1 MSMRPKSG
9 NLGRAGYT
17 LTEIMVV
24 VAVIGIMT
32 AIAVPAFSGY
42 LKRTRLDGARNQMIA
57 DIYYARSLAISN
69 RRTFSMQFQ
78 PDSYSIVDTSD
89 GSVVRTITAPSGVA
103 FAADVNPNFYA
114 WGLSDAANITMSGN
128 AGTKGVS
135 VLPTG
140 SVEHAY

>member
-1 MSMRPKSG
+1 MKKTYG
-9 NLGRAGYT
+9 NWGRAGYT

-57 DIYYARSLAISN
+57 DIYYARSLAISK
-69 RRTFSMQFQ
+69 RRTFAVQFQ
-78 PDSYSIVDTSD
+78 PDSYRIVDTSD
-89 GSVVRTITAPSGVA
+89 GSVVRTIAAPSGVA

-114 WGLSDAANITMSGN
+114 WGLSDAASITLTGN
-128 AGTKGVS
+128 FGTKAVS